1 MFLTSQLSFK
11 GDKKMKTIELE
22 SKETKYFKLD
32 VPDENY
38 TKVVELLGK
47 PSSSWNEVT
56 TDVIKQYPVAFP
68 DSKFFSEELRSLC
81 ECEITEEI
89 YSLTSDDLND
99 FDA

>member
-1 MFLTSQLSFK
+1 
-11 GDKKMKTIELE
+11 MKTIELI
-22 SKETKYFKLD
+22 SNQIRHYKLD

-47 PSSSWNEVT
+47 PSSPFFNLDDGTTYHKVT

-68 DSKFFSEELRSLC
+68 ISKFFSEELHSLC
-81 ECEITEEI
+81 ECDITDES
-89 YSLTSDDLND
+89 YSLRSDDLND